1 MAELPLTHS
10 YFLSDDP
17 EELQIIQTHAYRFP
31 IRPQWANHF
40 IKLRRTK
47 QESL

>member
-1 MAELPLTHS
+1 MAKLPLTRSHLFS
-10 YFLSDDP
+10 EDP
-17 EELQIIQTHAYRFP
+17 QEFQVIQTHAYPFP

-40 IKLRRTK
+40 IKLRRPK